1 MAQAQLKEELIPS
14 GGIAD
19 FVMSDAEIAALE
31 AEEAREEFGDSGIA
45 RFEPIAKRM
54 ASYGR
59 YGDDQVVHAETG
71 ELLVPRAL
79 LEQSPELKE
88 SIFNHLRDMGIEDPD
103 RYVVGSSANSINPD
117 TGMPEFFLKK
127 IFRGVRKTVSNVAKG
142 VSKAVSKV
150 GKVLKKV
157 APVVLPIAL
166 AMTPLGAIYGAA
178 LGSGIGTLIQ
188 GGNIKDALK
197 SALISGVSGAV
208 FSGVSSKL
216 GGGTFTG
223 GVKEA
228 AANPM
233 GRLSQTGK
241 ALGAGDPFR
250 SFAPTGDQIAD
261 DIAAGRADAGVREA
275 QDLAGT
281 TPMEEYTQAVDIR
294 GKAPS
299 LDPDVAMINDPYFQD
314 ASGNFDPTGR
324 NYTGFKGARS
334 ASTDGVGYDYRFGG
348 TGGPTPDRVA
358 TFGEAPPLSQ
368 TLPDYKT
375 VGNLDNLG
383 ATETSFFDTAKG
395 YASDA
400 GDYLFRG
407 GKSAQDVALAQ
418 DAAEQAYL
426 AKAARTGIA
435 PTEAG
440 LAAARSAAGPGYIAR
455 FGPSIA
461 LAGAGAAA
469 GGFFDAPPEE
479 ENELAEEFQQTGSDL
494 LAENP
499 EAYMVAG
506 RTPQYAQGPT
516 KVSSRYTGGGLGTL
530 PARFFMNP
538 FMRPQM
544 FAAAGGEVYPRRNGG
559 IMPNEGIPNQDS
571 VRALL
576 MPGEFVMTKDAVRG
590 LGGGSMTNGI
600 NNMYSVMRNLEA
612 KGRMA

>member
-1 MAQAQLKEELIPS
+1 MSQAQLQEELIPS

-31 AEEAREEFGDSGIA
+31 AEEAREEFGQEGIA

-59 YGDDQVVHAETG
+59 FGDDNLAHVETG

-79 LEQSPELKE
+79 IEDNPKLKE
-88 SIFNHLRDMGIEDPD
+88 SIFSHLREMGIEDPD

-117 TGMPEFFLKK
+117 TGLPEFFLKK
-127 IFRGVRKTVSNVAKG
+127 IFRSAKKAVSNVAKG
-142 VSKAVSKV
+142 VSKAVKSV

-197 SALISGVSGAV
+197 SALISGASGAV

-223 GVKEA
+223 GIKEA

-233 GRLSQTGK
+233 ARLSQTGK

-261 DIAAGRADAGVREA
+261 DIAAGRADAGVSEA
-275 QDLAGT
+275 QELAGT

-299 LDPDVAMINDPYFQD
+299 LDPDVARMNDPYFQD

-324 NYTGFKGARS
+324 NYTGFRSEGIGRVSDGA
-334 ASTDGVGYDYRFGG
+334 GYDYRFGG

-395 YASDA
+395 YGQKTLDFFNPYA
-400 GDYLFRG
+400 GEKTAIDVLKEG
-407 GKSAQDVALAQ
+407 GIDPLKATAEQLK
-418 DAAEQAYL
+418 AAEMVAAGTSKGMTGYL
-426 AKAARTGIA
+426 PAV
-435 PTEAG
+435 G
-440 LAAARSAAGPGYIAR
+440 LAT
-455 FGPSIA
+455 
-461 LAGAGAAA
+461 LGATA
-469 GGFFDAPPEE
+469 GGFFEAPEE
-479 ENELAEEFQQTGSDL
+479 ETNELAEEFQQTGVDL
-494 LAENP
+494 VAQNP
-499 EAYMVAG
+499 EQFMLSG
-506 RTPQYAQGPT
+506 RDPRYSQGQYVVESQYGMAPQQ
-516 KVSSRYTGGGLGTL
+516 TL
-530 PARFFMNP
+530 FSNP
-538 FMRPQM
+538 FMRYQAPQM
-544 FAAAGGEVYPRRNGG
+544 RAAAGGEVYPRRNGG
-559 IMPNEGIPNQDS
+559 IMPNEGIPDQDS

-576 MPGEFVMTKDAVRG
+576 MPGEFVMTKDAVKG
-590 LGGGSMTNGI
+590 LGGGSMTRGI
-600 NNMYSVMRNLEA
+600 DNMYSMMRNLEA
-612 KGRMA
+612 KGQVA

>member
-31 AEEAREEFGDSGIA
+31 AEEVRDQFGDSGIA

-79 LEQSPELKE
+79 IEQSPELKE
-88 SIFNHLRDMGIEDPD
+88 SIFNHLREMGVEDPD
-103 RYVVGSSANSINPD
+103 RYVVGSGANSINPD
-117 TGMPEFFLKK
+117 TGLPEFFFKS
-127 IFRGVRKTVSNVAKG
+127 IRRAVSKVAKG

-166 AMTPLGAIYGAA
+166 AMTPLGAVYGAA

-197 SALISGVSGAV
+197 SALVSGAIGGV
-208 FSGVSSKL
+208 TAGFTGNTGSFSGN
-216 GGGTFTG
+216 
-223 GVKEA
+223 VKA
-228 AANPM
+228 AFSNPV
-233 GRLSQTGK
+233 GRLAQTGSGISEAFK
-241 ALGAGDPFR
+241 
-250 SFAPTGDQIAD
+250 TGSVGEAFKSYQVPGSEIAD
-261 DIAAGRADAGVREA
+261 DIAAGRADAGVAEA
-275 QDLAGT
+275 QELAGT

-299 LDPDVAMINDPYFQD
+299 LDPDVAMMNDPYFQD

-324 NYTGFKGARS
+324 NYTGFKGARI

-358 TFGEAPPLSQ
+358 SFAEQAGS
-368 TLPDYKT
+368 T
-375 VGNLDNLG
+375 VGGTG
-383 ATETSFFDTAKG
+383 AETSFIDTAKG

-418 DAAEQAYL
+418 DAA
-426 AKAARTGIA
+426 
-435 PTEAG
+435 
-440 LAAARSAAGPGYIAR
+440 
-455 FGPSIA
+455 
-461 LAGAGAAA
+461 
-469 GGFFDAPPEE
+469 
-479 ENELAEEFQQTGSDL
+479 
-494 LAENP
+494 
-499 EAYMVAG
+499 
-506 RTPQYAQGPT
+506 
-516 KVSSRYTGGGLGTL
+516 
-530 PARFFMNP
+530 
-538 FMRPQM
+538 
-544 FAAAGGEVYPRRNGG
+544 
-559 IMPNEGIPNQDS
+559 
-571 VRALL
+571 
-576 MPGEFVMTKDAVRG
+576 
-590 LGGGSMTNGI
+590 
-600 NNMYSVMRNLEA
+600 
-612 KGRMA
+612 

>member
-1 MAQAQLKEELIPS
+1 MSQAQLQEELIPS

-59 YGDDQVVHAETG
+59 YGDDNLAHVETG

-166 AMTPLGAIYGAA
+166 AMTPLGAMYGAA

-197 SALISGVSGAV
+197 SALVAGAIGGISSG
-208 FSGVSSKL
+208 
-216 GGGTFTG
+216 FTG
-223 GVKEA
+223 SEGSFIENVKA
-228 AANPM
+228 AAKDPM
-233 GRLSQTGK
+233 ARLTQTGR
-241 ALGAGDPFR
+241 ALSAGSPFQ
-250 SFAPTGDQIAD
+250 SFTPTGASEGLDQTFAEVET
-261 DIAAGRADAGVREA
+261 GVRGGDTITPAETMTEA
-275 QDLAGT
+275 TDISNARARLDYAN
-281 TPMEEYTQAVDIR
+281 QAVIPPDGANVVTIDQTGNVVPTSTSDYSVGMSSPVAGPDIS
-294 GKAPS
+294 AVD
-299 LDPDVAMINDPYFQD
+299 LDAANVQLNQM
-314 ASGNFDPTGR
+314 PT
-324 NYTGFKGARS
+324 TGP
-334 ASTDGVGYDYRFGG
+334 GV
-348 TGGPTPDRVA
+348 TPKIPA
-358 TFGEAPPLSQ
+358 T
-368 TLPDYKT
+368 
-375 VGNLDNLG
+375 
-383 ATETSFFDTAKG
+383 TETSFFDTAKG

-407 GKSAQDVALAQ
+407 GQTPQQID
-418 DAAEQAYL
+418 L
-426 AKAARTGIA
+426 AKEAASKTAAQNKLAEFGYTNFADA
-435 PTEAG
+435 PPTLQKAAIDAG
-440 LAAARSAAGPGYIAR
+440 NAAASAAGPGYIAR
-455 FGPSIA
+455 FGPSVG
-461 LAGAGAAA
+461 LATLGATA
-469 GGFFDAPPEE
+469 GGFFDTPEE
-479 ENELAEEFQQTGSDL
+479 EPNDLAEEFQQTGSDL
-494 LAENP
+494 IAQSP
-499 EAYMVAG
+499 ETFMLAG
-506 RTPQYAQGPT
+506 RDPRYSQGQYVVPTQYGLAPQQ
-516 KVSSRYTGGGLGTL
+516 TL
-530 PARFFMNP
+530 FSNP
-538 FMRPQM
+538 FMRYQAPQM
-544 FAAAGGEVYPRRNGG
+544 LAAAGGEVYPRRNGG
-559 IMPNEGIPNQDS
+559 IMPNEGIPDQDS

-590 LGGGSMTNGI
+590 LGGGNLNQGI
-600 NNMYSVMRNLEA
+600 NNMYSMMRNLETRGQVA
-612 KGRMA
+612 

>member
-1 MAQAQLKEELIPS
+1 MAQAQLQEELIPA

-166 AMTPLGAIYGAA
+166 AMTPLGAMYGAA

-197 SALISGVSGAV
+197 SALVAGAIGGISSG
-208 FSGVSSKL
+208 
-216 GGGTFTG
+216 FTG
-223 GVKEA
+223 SEGSFIENVKA
-228 AANPM
+228 AAKDPM
-233 GRLSQTGK
+233 ARLTQTGR
-241 ALGAGDPFR
+241 ALSAGSPFQ
-250 SFAPTGDQIAD
+250 SFTPTGASEGLDQTFAEVET
-261 DIAAGRADAGVREA
+261 GVRGGDTVTPAETVAEA
-275 QDLAGT
+275 TDISNARARLDYAN
-281 TPMEEYTQAVDIR
+281 QAVTPPDGANVVPTSTSDYSVGMSSPVTGPDIS
-294 GKAPS
+294 AVD
-299 LDPDVAMINDPYFQD
+299 LDAANVQLNQT
-314 ASGNFDPTGR
+314 PT
-324 NYTGFKGARS
+324 TGPG
-334 ASTDGVGYDYRFGG
+334 
-348 TGGPTPDRVA
+348 
-358 TFGEAPPLSQ
+358 APPKV
-368 TLPDYKT
+368 P
-375 VGNLDNLG
+375 G
-383 ATETSFFDTAKG
+383 APPKVPGSETSFFDKAKG
-395 YASDA
+395 LYNEYLSPSRGAPSTADIAKKAGEIQAAYAEE
-400 GDYLFRG
+400 GVQLTG
-407 GKSAQDVALAQ
+407 
-418 DAAEQAYL
+418 
-426 AKAARTGIA
+426 AKAAEMAAKDLA
-435 PTEAG
+435 PSLISSYAPIVG
-440 LAAARSAAGPGYIAR
+440 LAT
-455 FGPSIA
+455 
-461 LAGAGAAA
+461 LGATA
-469 GGFFDAPPEE
+469 GGFFEAPPEE

-494 LAENP
+494 IAQSPETFMLGGRDPRYSQGQYVVPTQYGLA
-499 EAYMVAG
+499 
-506 RTPQYAQGPT
+506 PQQ
-516 KVSSRYTGGGLGTL
+516 TL
-530 PARFFMNP
+530 FSNP
-538 FMRPQM
+538 FMRSQAPQM
-544 FAAAGGEVYPRRNGG
+544 RAAVGGEVYPRRNGG
-559 IMPNEGIPNQDS
+559 IMPNEGIPDQDS

-590 LGGGSMTNGI
+590 LGNGNLNQGI
-600 NNMYSVMRNLEA
+600 NNMYSMMRNLETRGQVA
-612 KGRMA
+612 